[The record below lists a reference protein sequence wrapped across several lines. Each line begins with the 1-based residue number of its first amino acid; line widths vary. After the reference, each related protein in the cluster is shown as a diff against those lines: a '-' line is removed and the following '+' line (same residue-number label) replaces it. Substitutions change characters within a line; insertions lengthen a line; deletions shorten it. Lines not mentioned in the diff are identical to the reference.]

1 MKFVLLSFIFLS
13 SLYSAISE
21 FKTDDYQIL
30 IGKNFDD
37 EVLDIVEDHDYNI
50 SIVGYTQ
57 DFKTDSSS
65 SHSYHNAF
73 DYLQSI
79 QSKNGEQLRLIK
91 INPSALIVNDY
102 SLQLKEY
109 NRGTNLLKNTQNGY
123 LVGGYTHNGQMLIS
137 TLDSRSQTKT
147 LKRFGTANFDQL
159 HSLIAMKDGGNVAI
173 GTSQT
178 SRDPHDDIFVQGLG
192 RNDVYLVRFNSNGT
206 IRWRK
211 KYGSEDK
218 DVGVDGVQTQDG
230 GFILL
235 TLTQEEKNFRIS
247 ASKINDTGDIVW
259 IKKFPKQGR
268 QKAFKIIKTI
278 RGNYLISASFENK
291 NNQDNIRLLKIDNEG
306 NLIWER
312 NYFTNAHEHL
322 NDISVDYKGNI
333 IGVGY
338 TQNSNQADLDSLV
351 RYYDHKGNILWERKF
366 GKNRHD
372 SFKTVTLL
380 HDNTFAIAGF
390 SSSFLDKKR
399 QMWILKLNDDGSF
412 CKKRQDRYKNI
423 YPALQELA
431 DKDNTLNVVKPTIN
445 IYKDLRITHDS
456 LIFKQGS
463 SELTPKHKTIL
474 QEFMPKLLKV
484 LEPYKDQIKN
494 IQIKGY
500 TSTEWQAPKTQRYL
514 NNAKLANDRAM
525 HVLDYSYQ
533 ISAIKEHQDW
543 ISEVFSTDGYSYSN
557 LVYINDKEDRIRSRR
572 VEFEI
577 VLK

>member
-159 HSLIAMKDGGNVAI
+159 HSFIAMKDGGNVAI